1 MRRILKILTSRLFIV
16 APLVILQFAFFAL
29 LFYSVAYTEKALPFI
44 SLIAILFCIYIINRE
59 EDPSY
64 KIAWVA
70 VILGAPVIGI
80 PLYVLA
86 GNRHV
91 PKKLYYGTIRANKKM
106 EHLLQENVDIDTHN
120 DIDAGAKKIFHYGVN
135 RLGLPVY
142 NHTSSEYY
150 ASGEEWFPHYIE
162 ALKNAKHFIFI
173 ETFIIVQG
181 SVWNEILE
189 VLKQKVKEG
198 VEVKLIYDDFGSI
211 TLPHHYSRQL
221 REIGVEAHRF
231 NHVRARF
238 IIQMNNRDHR
248 KITVIDNQIAFIGG
262 VNLAD
267 EYVNRIV
274 RYGYWK
280 DSAMKIE
287 GEAVWSYTVMFM
299 GMLSYVRSKEEGKV
313 DYEKYHIPYSVKEN
327 YGYYQPW
334 SDTPTDK
341 ESVALNMHLNMVKY
355 ARDYVYIDTPYLIL
369 NETMKQELILSA
381 KSGVDVRILTPHIP
395 DKKIVFEITRG
406 FYKQL
411 VEAGVKIYEFT
422 PGFNHTKNFVADDTL
437 AIVGSAN
444 TDYRSYFLHYENG
457 CLMYKTSEIRKIKQ
471 NFLDACEKSHLVTL
485 DEIHKTNVIVRMIR
499 AVLNLMIPLV

>member
-16 APLVILQFAFFAL
+16 APLVILQFVFFAL

-181 SVWNEILE
+181 SVWDEILE

-221 REIGVEAHRF
+221 REIGIEAHRF

-287 GEAVWSYTVMFM
+287 GEAVWS
-299 GMLSYVRSKEEGKV
+299 
-313 DYEKYHIPYSVKEN
+313 
-327 YGYYQPW
+327 
-334 SDTPTDK
+334 
-341 ESVALNMHLNMVKY
+341 
-355 ARDYVYIDTPYLIL
+355 
-369 NETMKQELILSA
+369 
-381 KSGVDVRILTPHIP
+381 
-395 DKKIVFEITRG
+395 
-406 FYKQL
+406 
-411 VEAGVKIYEFT
+411 
-422 PGFNHTKNFVADDTL
+422 
-437 AIVGSAN
+437 
-444 TDYRSYFLHYENG
+444 
-457 CLMYKTSEIRKIKQ
+457 
-471 NFLDACEKSHLVTL
+471 
-485 DEIHKTNVIVRMIR
+485 
-499 AVLNLMIPLV
+499 